1 MFLKL
6 YKLVLTWAKH
16 PKANRYLGAVS
27 FAESSFFPIPPDVLL
42 APMCLSSPHKAY
54 SLALLTTI
62 TSVLG
67 GVLGYLLGWGAFEWV
82 HGYIIAWG
90 YEAAYHK
97 VSVFFEHYG
106 IWTILVAATITP
118 IPYKLFT
125 IGAGVMQMPL
135 LSFIIASFL
144 GRASRF
150 YLVAYLAKHQAI
162 DRFMHRYI
170 DRLGW
175 GLLLI
180 VAGFA
185 VFLYLAGCQQQPPA
199 QVTKTVPSTL
209 STHGKYRVVSGDTVY
224 SVAWL
229 YDLDPTTLAAMN
241 HIRVSTPLQEGQL
254 LTVVAAV
261 SLPVEPV
268 VATHTSVSTVG
279 VRHAMPAHPK
289 ASEPSLK
296 SESTLKKG
304 GRLASKVHWFWP
316 SSGKIIGFYKPDS
329 PNRGLNFTG
338 KLGDGVYSAGKG
350 KVVYVGQ
357 GIRGLGK
364 LIILKHNNDFLSA
377 YAHNDTLL
385 VKEGQ
390 QVQAGDKIATLGKS
404 DTDKP
409 MLHFEIRRKGK
420 PVNPLDYLPR

>member
-6 YKLVLTWAKH
+6 YKLALTWAKH

-42 APMCLSSPHKAY
+42 APMCLSSPNKAY

-67 GVLGYLLGWGAFEWV
+67 GMLGYLLGWGAFEWV
-82 HGYIIAWG
+82 HAYIVAWG

-97 VSVFFEHYG
+97 VSVFFDHYG
-106 IWTILVAATITP
+106 VWTILVAATITP

-125 IGAGVMQMPL
+125 IGAGVMQMPFL
-135 LSFIIASFL
+135 PFVIASFF

-150 YLVAYLAKHQAI
+150 YLVACLAKHQAI
-162 DRFMHRYI
+162 DRFMHRYV

-175 GLLLI
+175 GLTLI
-180 VAGFA
+180 AGGFVA
-185 VFLYLAGCQQQPPA
+185 FLWLAGCQQQPPA
-199 QVTKTVPSTL
+199 MVTKTAPSTL
-209 STHGKYRVVSGDTVY
+209 STNGKYQVVQGDTVY

-229 YDLDPTTLAAMN
+229 YDLDPSTLATMN
-241 HIRVSTPLQEGQL
+241 HIRVSSPLQEGQL
-254 LTVVAAV
+254 LTVVAIV

-268 VATHTSVSTVG
+268 TAIPIPSTHVYSKPIQIKKLPT
-279 VRHAMPAHPK
+279 RPEAP
-289 ASEPSLK
+289 EL
-296 SESTLKKG
+296 TLKKG
-304 GRLASKVHWFWP
+304 GRLTGKVHWFWP
-316 SSGKIIGFYKPDS
+316 SQGKIVGFYKPEG

-338 KLGDGVYSAGKG
+338 KVGDSVYATGKG
-350 KVVYVGQ
+350 QVVYAGQ

-364 LIILKHNNDFLSA
+364 LVILKHNDDFLSA
-377 YAHNDTLL
+377 YAHNDILL

-409 MLHFEIRRKGK
+409 MLHFEIRKKGK
-420 PVNPLDYLPR
+420 PVNPLAYLPR